1 MTPSPLRPLFLA
13 LTMALL
19 PVAGA
24 IAANNLYLDIPGIPG
39 ASQSPGHV
47 GQIQLQDFTW
57 SASMSIIKGPR
68 GQRVADVLTTN
79 DIRWTQSG
87 DVASAV
93 PLFDRAKSSTPLA
106 RASFQIVDSAQ
117 SSSAPWL
124 ELTAQDALISSL
136 SYAGGAGNPVRVQGS
151 MNTAVLSLGVN
162 PTALGSNEDELVTK
176 YDVESGKATGPLA
189 RPPQHGPGDVP
200 TRAGLYLRLTDRDSQ
215 IAGDQAT
222 IGYENWIAIDSY
234 GLSASNPLGPGGT
247 PGGKPIFDEFSWS
260 QRLDATAPV
269 VLRNLLGRQTLDHA
283 TLEQVVIGG
292 NGVPMTVMQQ
302 AFDGVIFTGFQLSVQ
317 EDGVSSVDAKL
328 SFGRV
333 SQTFWGQQN
342 GSRIRLASVG
352 FDAETGNSFRG
363 VLAADIVGYGTGN
376 LDGTA
381 APIPEPQTW
390 ALMLAGL
397 AGVLVLAR
405 RQGAPRQ
412 A

>member
-24 IAANNLYLDIPGIPG
+24 MAASNLYLDIPGIPG

-47 GQIQLQDFTW
+47 GQIHVQDFTW
-57 SASMSIIKGPR
+57 SASMSITKGPR
-68 GQRVADVLTTN
+68 GENVAGVLTTN

-87 DVASAV
+87 EVASAV
-93 PLFDRAKSSTPLA
+93 PLFDRAKSGTPLA

-117 SSSAPWL
+117 TSSAPWL

-136 SYAGGAGNPVRVQGS
+136 GYAGGAGNPVRVQGS

-162 PTALGSNEDELVTK
+162 PKALGSEEGELVTK
-176 YDVESGKATGPLA
+176 YSGESGKLSGPLA
-189 RPPQHGPGDVP
+189 RPPQHAPGNVP
-200 TRAGLYLRLTDRDSQ
+200 THAGLYLRLTDRDSQ
-215 IAGDQAT
+215 IAGDQTT

-234 GLSASNPLGPGGT
+234 GLSASNPPGPGGA
-247 PGGKPIFDEFSWS
+247 PGGKPVFDEFSWS

-269 VLRNLLGRQTLDHA
+269 ILGNLLGGQTLDHA
-283 TLEQVVIGG
+283 TLEQVVIGR

-302 AFDGVIFTGFQLSVQ
+302 AFDQVIFTSFQLSAQ
-317 EDGVSSVDAKL
+317 EDGDSRVDAKL

-342 GSRIRLASVG
+342 GSRIRMASVG
-352 FDAETGNSFRG
+352 YDTVTGRSFRG
-363 VLAADIVGYGTGN
+363 VLASNVPGYGTGN

-390 ALMLAGL
+390 ALLLAGL
-397 AGVLVLAR
+397 AAVLVRAR
-405 RQGAPRQ
+405 RQRTGA
-412 A
+412 